1 MASERR
7 LVSGQSR
14 SRASLGNRRTARLW
28 TPLQVRRL
36 TREMNAAMAK
46 LLAEYEE
53 AHKYIYER
61 RDSQTDENKGHRISS
76 SGKSDPTG
84 EAVISQEDNR
94 KRLAQAAKKLEHAA
108 QEVDAAAAL
117 VKRVFSSPDDYYRPL
132 ESYRS

>member
-1 MASERR
+1 MTRR
-7 LVSGQSR
+7 PS
-14 SRASLGNRRTARLW
+14 RLW

-36 TREMNAAMAK
+36 TREMNSALAK
-46 LLAEYEE
+46 FLAEYEE

-84 EAVISQEDNR
+84 DAVISQEGNR
-94 KRLAQAAKKLEHAA
+94 KRMAQAARKLEHAA

-117 VKRVFSSPDDYYRPL
+117 VKKVFSSPDDYYQPL
-132 ESYRS
+132 ESYRG